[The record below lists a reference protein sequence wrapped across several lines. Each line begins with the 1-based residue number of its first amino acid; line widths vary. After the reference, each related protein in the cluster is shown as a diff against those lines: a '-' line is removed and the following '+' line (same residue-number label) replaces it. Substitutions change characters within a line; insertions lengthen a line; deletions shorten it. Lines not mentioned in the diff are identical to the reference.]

1 MVSGVRT
8 LTFAAVCLI
17 VSGMGVAVTEG
28 PVWAHAELMKS
39 SPINGAALTSSPSVI
54 RAWFSEELAAS
65 GSYLRL
71 YDAHNKI
78 LATGGLDAKVSNHE
92 ALRLTPPH
100 LSSGSYLVRWHVVAA
115 DDNAVTQGSF
125 RFSIGGQAMAPSG
138 MTASSPPPLQLV
150 APADHASVK
159 NPVALIIET
168 SGDMKKLTMGTGQMN
183 GMSSMAGMDAAVHL
197 HIVVDGTTAMPSS
210 DQLTALG
217 NHRYRYTLAPLK
229 SGSHTVKVFW
239 ADDKTHEPVGA
250 VHTATYTVTQ

>member
-8 LTFAAVCLI
+8 LTFAGVWLI
-17 VSGMGVAVTEG
+17 VSGLGLAAMEG

-54 RAWFSEELAAS
+54 RAWFSEELAES

-78 LATGGLDAKVSNHE
+78 LATGGLDSKVSNHE
-92 ALRLTPPH
+92 ALRLTPPR
-100 LSSGSYLVRWHVVAA
+100 LSAGSYLVRWHVVAA

-138 MTASSPPPLQLV
+138 MTASSPPPFQLI

-168 SGDMKKLTMGTGQMN
+168 SGDMKKLTMGGTGQM
-183 GMSSMAGMDAAVHL
+183 GGIKFHGRHGRRRPSAYRCRRHDGHAEQRPADGVGQPPVPLHAGAPQVGIAYCQGV
-197 HIVVDGTTAMPSS
+197 
-210 DQLTALG
+210 LG
-217 NHRYRYTLAPLK
+217 
-229 SGSHTVKVFW
+229 G
-239 ADDKTHEPVGA
+239 
-250 VHTATYTVTQ
+250 

>member
-8 LTFAAVCLI
+8 LTFAGVWLI
-17 VSGMGVAVTEG
+17 VSGLGLAAMEG

-54 RAWFSEELAAS
+54 RAWFSEELAES

-78 LATGGLDAKVSNHE
+78 LATGGLDSKVSNHE
-92 ALRLTPPH
+92 ALRLTPPR
-100 LSSGSYLVRWHVVAA
+100 LSAGSYLVRWHVVAA

-138 MTASSPPPLQLV
+138 MTASSPPPLQLI

-168 SGDMKKLTMGTGQMN
+168 SGDMKKVTMGGTGQMG

-210 DQLTALG
+210 DQLTA
-217 NHRYRYTLAPLK
+217 LAPLK